1 MADFVDKNFVFYV
14 ENVSKILLRCNM
26 KKWQQNEVVELFKE
40 VENCKTNKKDLKIA
54 FENYAKKSGRNIS
67 QIRNFYYFEAKKL
80 KKDKKMCNSLKI
92 NHQKLKINSFL
103 KFSKNEEKLLFDKIS
118 KEKQNGISAR
128 EACFRMAGGNVTIM
142 TRLQNKYQNLLKKQK
157 EKMKISEMN
166 LSENK
171 SEKNLKNINHKIE
184 KFINVN
190 ESELNKNKNINKI
203 EFEKVDQTKFP
214 NISDNKE
221 KVLHEC
227 DQKNANIIQ
236 FQSLARLSDAD
247 INNLFMG
254 LVRLIKNNV
263 TDEKLEKSEQE
274 NILFAQKLRLCQEE
288 LRQKNFYIEN
298 LKQKFNELKKENQ
311 KLVMMFESNSQK
323 FKRKFLKDKFNE
335 IENKNG

>member
-26 KKWQQNEVVELFKE
+26 KKWQENEVVELFKE

-80 KKDKKMCNSLKI
+80 KKDKKMCNFLKI

-190 ESELNKNKNINKI
+190 ESELNKNKNINKT

-274 NILFAQKLRLCQEE
+274 NILFAQKLRFCQEE
-288 LRQKNFYIEN
+288 LRQKDFYIEN

-323 FKRKFLKDKFNE
+323 FKRKILKDKFNE

>member
-26 KKWQQNEVVELFKE
+26 KKWQENEVVELFKE
-40 VENCKTNKKDLKIA
+40 VENCKTNKIDLKIA

-67 QIRNFYYFEAKKL
+67 QIRNFYYFEVKKL
-80 KKDKKMCNSLKI
+80 KKDKKMCNFLKI

-190 ESELNKNKNINKI
+190 ESELNKNKNINKT

-227 DQKNANIIQ
+227 DQENANIIQ

-274 NILFAQKLRLCQEE
+274 NILFAQKLRFYQEE

-323 FKRKFLKDKFNE
+323 FKRKILKDKFNE